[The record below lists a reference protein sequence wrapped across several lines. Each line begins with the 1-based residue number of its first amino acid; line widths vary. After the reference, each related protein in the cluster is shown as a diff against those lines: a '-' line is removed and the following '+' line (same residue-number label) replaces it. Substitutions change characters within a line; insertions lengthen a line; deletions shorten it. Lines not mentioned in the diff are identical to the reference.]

1 MKSFMTEINSLLVA
15 LFLCS
20 TCISVV
26 LPSDGIVVLTNIVLF
41 CVVLVLNVKSY
52 LKKGEYKNSFIMAAI
67 LFVLFL
73 INMLFTSEKQ
83 LTEYFLHFLCFGLPT
98 LFFPLM
104 NVDYGK
110 VIKNVAILSILLLPF
125 FLTHDYGFSAV
136 DGESDSD
143 AGELMTASYRVLPL
157 ICSLLLMFISEEKK
171 TYKVILLVCV
181 IIYVAFLSV
190 IGSRGAILSVM
201 VFFALLFISRTKSK
215 TGRITQSGVMVMF
228 TLVLV
233 TQFDKVIEWLYNRTE
248 AFGLNLLAI
257 SRLYYKV
264 TQGDNMDSGRSELIS
279 KAMQD
284 FNDSPLWGMGIAS
297 FDNYS
302 GYPHNLFVQMLQ
314 EGGLLLFI
322 PCAIIFFL
330 GLKELILGDRRTTF
344 YRILLFAFCG
354 GVMQLMF
361 SSYYWTSSLFWFF
374 VFLILHKHTILKNN

>member
-1 MKSFMTEINSLLVA
+1 MA
-15 LFLCS
+15 
-20 TCISVV
+20 VV
-26 LPSDGIVVLTNIVLF
+26 LPREGIVVLTNIALFGVL
-41 CVVLVLNVKSY
+41 LVLNVKSY
-52 LKKGEYKNSFIMAAI
+52 LKKGLYKYSFIMAAI

-171 TYKVILLVCV
+171 TYKVIFLVFSIIFMAFLLVV
-181 IIYVAFLSV
+181 
-190 IGSRGAILSVM
+190 GSRGAILAIF
-201 VFFALLFISRTKSK
+201 VFFVFLFISRARKSS
-215 TGRITQSGVMVMF
+215 GRLARASIIAIVLGVV
-228 TLVLV
+228 VS
-233 TQFDKVIEWLYNRTE
+233 QFGKIIEWLFE
-248 AFGLNLLAI
+248 KSESLGLSLLPL
-257 SRLYYKV
+257 SRLYFKV
-264 TQGDNMDSGRSELIS
+264 TNESNMDSGRGELIS

-284 FNDSPLWGMGIAS
+284 FNDSPLWGKGIAS

-314 EGGLLLFI
+314 EGGLLLFYHI
-322 PCAIIFFL
+322 LPNTAFHFLWWCDAIDVLFL
-330 GLKELILGDRRTTF
+330 LLDIIAILVFR
-344 YRILLFAFCG
+344 
-354 GVMQLMF
+354 V
-361 SSYYWTSSLFWFF
+361 SYTA
-374 VFLILHKHTILKNN
+374 